1 MSCPGTTS
9 TGRRCKNGPACHVH
23 GPPTGPECSICLTP
37 TSRTRATKEMRCG
50 HKFHR
55 SCIEEWV
62 ERGHDSC
69 PMCRK
74 NIGPEKYKVTLNIEN
89 LETKVS
95 NTLALGENSTLEI
108 FNGLGLEVVNGSIEL
123 QLFMETEE
131 VLRQYLDDLH
141 VRLADMNSL
150 VFDTEGT
157 SVR

>member
-1 MSCPGTTS
+1 
-9 TGRRCKNGPACHVH
+9 
-23 GPPTGPECSICLTP
+23 
-37 TSRTRATKEMRCG
+37 MRCG